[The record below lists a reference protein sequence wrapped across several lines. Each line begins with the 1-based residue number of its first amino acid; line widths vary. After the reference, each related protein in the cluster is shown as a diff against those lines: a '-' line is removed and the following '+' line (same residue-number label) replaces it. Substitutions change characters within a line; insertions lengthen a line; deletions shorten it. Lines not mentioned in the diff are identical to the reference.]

1 MHSVRAKKKFLRLPH
16 QLLALISPC
25 PPFVFLTEHTRNKAN
40 RQQFPTERPKRWT
53 FSRKLRNLCTCSFRR
68 FSECS
73 SAFQRAYFAHTI
85 CVIFD
90 TIGSTGKMLERETSF
105 FSILTAIQTTQ
116 LRSQT
121 AHA

>member
-73 SAFQRAYFAHTI
+73 SVYQRAYFAPTTGAIFATI
-85 CVIFD
+85 A
-90 TIGSTGKMLERETSF
+90 STGKMPALGISF
-105 FSILTAIQTTQ
+105 FSILFGM
-116 LRSQT
+116 R
-121 AHA
+121 